1 MAAHV
6 TLFGRVGRKGVGA
19 RQVGH
24 FETVAAV
31 AAVPDLG
38 ADRHA
43 AVIADVFVTAR
54 NGVEK
59 RGLAAVGVAHQCH
72 ADRAAVTVDDFVDR
86 RAAVIRTGRLGRR
99 VFRFRGLSVGAASAV
114 PAVVFVVVMARAA
127 PGEVFAGFAV

>member
-1 MAAHV
+1 MAADV
-6 TLFGRVGRKGVGA
+6 TLLGGIGRKGVGA

-24 FETVAAV
+24 LEAV
-31 AAVPDLG
+31 AAVVAVPALG
-38 ADRHA
+38 ADGHA
-43 AVIADVFVTAR
+43 AVIAHVFMAAR
-54 NGVEK
+54 YGVEK

-114 PAVVFVVVMARAA
+114 PAVVFVVVMVRAA